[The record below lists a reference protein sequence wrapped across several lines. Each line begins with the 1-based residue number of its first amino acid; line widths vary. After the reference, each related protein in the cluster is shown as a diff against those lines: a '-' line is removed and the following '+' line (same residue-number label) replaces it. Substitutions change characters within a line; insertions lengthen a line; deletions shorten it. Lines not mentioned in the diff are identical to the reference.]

1 MQLSSVKKA
10 QSWMVAF
17 LCASWD
23 SIGATCKVC
32 TPQNGKFWPLYPS
45 LYSKLRFGLI
55 HPYPCTNVWWYP
67 SPISFP
73 SSTPQ
78 SVHTLLTDLSFDI
91 LNTILLGM
99 WTEISYDYSH
109 KKKSKNEKNKRNM
122 TRIKL
127 LWILST
133 RTVLW
138 NDENLSYHS
147 EMGVENT
154 LGE

>member
-91 LNTILLGM
+91 LNTILM
-99 WTEISYDYSH
+99 VEIRKMGFWVCEQKSVMITLI
-109 KKKSKNEKNKRNM
+109 KKNRKTKKTNE
-122 TRIKL
+122 T
-127 LWILST
+127 WP
-133 RTVLW
+133 
-138 NDENLSYHS
+138 E
-147 EMGVENT
+147 
-154 LGE
+154 